1 MDDVPRHLGPVQR
14 VEMQMF
20 HSAFDQPVAKLRA
33 MGRREKLRPVVADR
47 GVEIADQFLGNAGAT
62 ALGEAAHAFPVLDRQ
77 NARDDRSVD
86 AGRRAGVTKPEE
98 RLGLEEELR
107 DRRGCTRVDLAL
119 EPVDIRPGSPRLR
132 MWVRVGA
139 DMRGEAA
146 GRQRLDELD
155 RRGEAVGA
163 CREASLGLR
172 WVAAQG
178 HDVGHP
184 GGAVAFGDLE
194 GLFPG
199 GVDAGEV
206 GRHLDAPGLA
216 DGLDRLVGQSARR
229 AACAVSH
236 RDEVGAEGCQHPH
249 GLPEPERGF
258 EGFRR
263 EELERDRGAG
273 HGRRTPYGMAS
284 CLTGVG
290 VRQIHN
296 LQHHHQTDFMHIE
309 FRHLRTIK
317 AIHDA
322 GGLAR
327 AADVLNITQSALSH
341 QIKGLEEQAG
351 VELFVRRTKPL
362 KLSAAGQRLLR
373 AAERILPEI
382 AALEDEFAGLRDG
395 KSGRLHIAIE
405 CHACFEWLFPVLEE
419 FRKAWPEVDVDIR
432 PGLAFDALPALQ
444 REDVDI
450 VISSDPERLPGIE
463 FTPLFDYEPVFVAAS
478 AHPLAAKRFVDAE
491 DFRGETLIAY
501 PVERARLDVF
511 TELLTPAKV
520 EPTAV
525 ILLLVA
531 SNRGV
536 AVLPDWVVREV
547 RTSSDYVTRPLTS
560 KGVTR
565 RLYAATRSEDRPL
578 PYMAHVLRLAATLPV
593 RLQRGEPLTA

>member
-1 MDDVPRHLGPVQR
+1 M
-14 VEMQMF
+14 
-20 HSAFDQPVAKLRA
+20 
-33 MGRREKLRPVVADR
+33 
-47 GVEIADQFLGNAGAT
+47 
-62 ALGEAAHAFPVLDRQ
+62 
-77 NARDDRSVD
+77 
-86 AGRRAGVTKPEE
+86 
-98 RLGLEEELR
+98 
-107 DRRGCTRVDLAL
+107 
-119 EPVDIRPGSPRLR
+119 
-132 MWVRVGA
+132 
-139 DMRGEAA
+139 
-146 GRQRLDELD
+146 
-155 RRGEAVGA
+155 
-163 CREASLGLR
+163 
-172 WVAAQG
+172 
-178 HDVGHP
+178 
-184 GGAVAFGDLE
+184 
-194 GLFPG
+194 
-199 GVDAGEV
+199 
-206 GRHLDAPGLA
+206 
-216 DGLDRLVGQSARR
+216 
-229 AACAVSH
+229 
-236 RDEVGAEGCQHPH
+236 
-249 GLPEPERGF
+249 
-258 EGFRR
+258 
-263 EELERDRGAG
+263 
-273 HGRRTPYGMAS
+273 
-284 CLTGVG
+284 
-290 VRQIHN
+290 
-296 LQHHHQTDFMHIE
+296 DFMHIE

-444 REDVDI
+444 REDVDV
-450 VISSDPERLPGIE
+450 VISSDPERLAGIE

-478 AHPLAAKRFVDAE
+478 AHPLAAKPFVEAE
-491 DFRGETLIAY
+491 DFRGETLITY

-520 EPTAV
+520 EPRAVRQVELTAV

-547 RTSSDYVTRPLTS
+547 RTSSDYVTRPLTA

-565 RLYAATRSEDRPL
+565 RLFAATRSEDRAL
-578 PYMAHVLRLAATLPV
+578 PYMAHVLRLAATIPV
-593 RLQRGEPLTA
+593 RLQRGEPVIA